1 MIFFLNMILNAYD
14 ISLGGKTMKANQV
27 MEILQISRSTL
38 KHYREKGL
46 IKATQKPTGQFEFDN
61 DSVWLFRNNILLA
74 RLFSM
79 VAFLLINKSKI

>member
-1 MIFFLNMILNAYD
+1 MILNAYD
-14 ISLGGKTMKANQV
+14 ISLEGETMKANQV
-27 MEILQISRSTL
+27 MKILQISRSTL
-38 KHYREKGL
+38 KHYHEKGL

-79 VAFLLINKSKI
+79 VALLLINKSKI